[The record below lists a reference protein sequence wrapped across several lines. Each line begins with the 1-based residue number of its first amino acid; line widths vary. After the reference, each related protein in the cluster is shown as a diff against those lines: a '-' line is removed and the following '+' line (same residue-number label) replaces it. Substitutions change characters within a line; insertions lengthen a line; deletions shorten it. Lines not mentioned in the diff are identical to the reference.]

1 MKINSVRALI
11 VVGFFIVILSLI
23 GFFLPVILKK
33 DLQTHYLSG
42 AKLGVPFELID
53 SNGNKITESAFVGSP
68 TVLFFGFTHCPNV
81 CPIALHR
88 LSLLIEKLGEDQ
100 NKLNVYFITL
110 DPERDNW
117 KILNNYLSVFNNRII
132 GITGESKKIEALT
145 KSWGVYSK
153 KVPLNGE
160 NYTIDHTSLI
170 FLLKSDGNFLKT
182 IDFEDDFEL
191 SLKEIKK
198 LLEF

>member
-11 VVGFFIVILSLI
+11 IVGFSILILTLI
-23 GFFLPVILKK
+23 GLFLPTILKK
-33 DLQTHYLSG
+33 DLQTHYSSG
-42 AKLGVPFELID
+42 AKLGVSFELID
-53 SNGNKITESAFVGSP
+53 SNGNKITEAAFVGSP

-88 LSLLIEKLGEDQ
+88 LSLLIEKLGKDQ
-100 NKLNVYFITL
+100 NKLNAYFITL

-117 KILNNYLSVFNNRII
+117 KVLNSYLSVFNNRII

-153 KVPLNGE
+153 KVPLDGG

-170 FLLKSDGNFLKT
+170 FLLKSDSNFLKT
-182 IDFEDDFEL
+182 IDLEDDFEL

>member
-11 VVGFFIVILSLI
+11 IVGFSILILSLI
-23 GFFLPVILKK
+23 ALFLPSILKK
-33 DLQTHYLSG
+33 DIQIHYSTE
-42 AKLGVPFELID
+42 AKLGTTFELID

-153 KVPLNGE
+153 KVPLDGE

>member
-1 MKINSVRALI
+1 MKINSVRTLI
-11 VVGFFIVILSLI
+11 IAGFSILILTLI
-23 GFFLPVILKK
+23 GLFLPSILKK
-33 DLQTHYLSG
+33 DLQTHYSTE
-42 AKLGVPFELID
+42 AKMVTSFELID

-68 TVLFFGFTHCPNV
+68 TVLFFGFTHCPDV

-88 LSLLIEKLGEDQ
+88 LSLLIENLGKDQ
-100 NKLNVYFITL
+100 NKLNAYFITL
-110 DPERDNW
+110 DPERDSW
-117 KILNNYLSVFNNRII
+117 KVLNNYLSAFNNRII
-132 GITGESKKIEALT
+132 GITGESKKIKALA

-153 KVPLNGE
+153 KVPPDGG

-182 IDFEDDFEL
+182 IDFKDDFES

>member
-11 VVGFFIVILSLI
+11 IVGFSILTLSLI
-23 GFFLPVILKK
+23 GLFLPVILKK
-33 DLQTHYLSG
+33 DLQTHYSFG

-68 TVLFFGFTHCPNV
+68 TILFFGFTHCPNV

>member
-1 MKINSVRALI
+1 VKINSVRALI
-11 VVGFFIVILSLI
+11 IVGFSILTLSLI
-23 GFFLPVILKK
+23 GLFLPVILKK
-33 DLQTHYLSG
+33 DLQTHYSFG

-68 TVLFFGFTHCPNV
+68 TILFFGFTHCPNV

-153 KVPLNGE
+153 KVPLDGE

>member
-1 MKINSVRALI
+1 VKINSVRALI

-33 DLQTHYLSG
+33 DLQTHYSFG

-68 TVLFFGFTHCPNV
+68 TVLFFGFPHCPNV

-145 KSWGVYSK
+145 KSWRVYSK
-153 KVPLNGE
+153 KVPLDGE

>member
-1 MKINSVRALI
+1 VKINSVRALI

>member
-11 VVGFFIVILSLI
+11 IVGFSILTLSLI
-23 GFFLPVILKK
+23 GLFLPVILKK
-33 DLQTHYLSG
+33 DLQTHYSFG

-68 TVLFFGFTHCPNV
+68 TILFFGFTHCPNV

-153 KVPLNGE
+153 KVPLDGE

-198 LLEF
+198 LLKF